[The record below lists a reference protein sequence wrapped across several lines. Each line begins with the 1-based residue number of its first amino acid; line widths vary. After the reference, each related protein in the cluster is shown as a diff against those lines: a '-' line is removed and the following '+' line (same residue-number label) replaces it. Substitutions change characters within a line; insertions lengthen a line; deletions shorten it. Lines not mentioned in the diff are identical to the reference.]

1 MLDLDLS
8 SEFIE
13 DGFDDIDDEYGL
25 EKVYEYI
32 KFILNNYFLGKE
44 MYNGEIVDSRI
55 LNLEY
60 YTNLIFNTN
69 VCDGIDKSYEIM
81 AENNFKVGEGTA
93 SGIPEDVR
101 YVINALKGMKRIV
114 PQEFLGGVLL
124 MQLEL
129 IEGLEIW

>member
-8 SEFIE
+8 SEFVE
-13 DGFDDIDDEYGL
+13 DSFDDIDDEYGL

-44 MYNGEIVDSRI
+44 MYNGEVINSRI

-60 YTNLIFNTN
+60 YTNLIFNTK
-69 VCDGIDKSYEIM
+69 VCDGRHKSYEIM
-81 AENNFKVGEGTA
+81 AENNFKVGEGTS

-101 YVINALKGMKRIV
+101 YVISALKDMKRIV

-129 IEGLEIW
+129 IEGLEIG